1 MQAAATTHGVAAA
14 EDVELQGSHVQR
26 GEYIAIAD
34 RFAAGPVV
42 RSFGRGATPIR
53 RTGSVA
59 RLTEVGMSDLGSAAI
74 LFADICESTKLYE
87 SAGDQEAYQLNGE
100 SLELMRDAAERAG
113 GTVIRTQGDGMLCT
127 FPTARAALDAAGEM
141 QDAHEGRRVSIK
153 IGIHFGPLLRG
164 HGGDIYGDAV
174 NMAARISS
182 QSRPGETLVSGDAV
196 SLLPS
201 TYQPRLRVL
210 DSTTFKGKTIPSN
223 VYIVAPQK
231 FDGTETVFGHTPMP
245 AIAFKPSSALL
256 LSHGADSLRLDE
268 GRRRVTLGRDRQ
280 CDLVVPASFASRVHA
295 VVEVRRGR
303 YVLTDQSTNGTFV
316 SDGRGEP
323 LFLKRESTDL
333 GAEGTISLGALPAL
347 DTEGIVRFKRVG
359 PGE

>member
-1 MQAAATTHGVAAA
+1 
-14 EDVELQGSHVQR
+14 
-26 GEYIAIAD
+26 
-34 RFAAGPVV
+34 
-42 RSFGRGATPIR
+42 
-53 RTGSVA
+53 
-59 RLTEVGMSDLGSAAI
+59 MSDSGDAAI

-87 SAGDQEAYQLNGE
+87 SAGDEEAYRLNGQ
-100 SLELMRDAAERAG
+100 SLEVMRQATEQTG
-113 GTVIRTQGDGMLCT
+113 GTVIRTQGDGMLAM
-127 FPTARAALDAAGEM
+127 FPSSRAAFDAAAAM
-141 QDAHEGRRVSIK
+141 QEAHEGNRLTIK

-182 QSRPGETLVSGDAV
+182 QARPGETLLSGDAV

-201 TYQPRLRVL
+201 KYQPQLRVL

-223 VYIVAPQK
+223 VYIVVPQK
-231 FDGTETVFGHTPMP
+231 MDGSETVFGTPMP
-245 AIAFKPSSALL
+245 AIALRPSSALVL
-256 LSHGADSLRLDE
+256 THGADSLKLDE
-268 GRRRVTLGRDRQ
+268 SRRRATLGRDRQ

-295 VVEVRRGR
+295 VIEVRRGR

-347 DTEGIVRFKRVG
+347 DTEGIVHFRRVG
-359 PGE
+359 PGEAP